1 MYKLIAIDIDG
12 TLINSYGEITNENKN
27 AVKKANEA
35 GINVILAS
43 GRNYATIQ
51 NFSNDLNLNKYAI
64 CGNGSS
70 IYDIKNNKV
79 IYEKTLS
86 KEKVLDIIKICEE
99 NSIYYNIYTESSILT
114 QKLNYNTLVY
124 YNENLKKQD
133 GKKTYINIIENLY
146 KYVKES
152 EIDKYLKI
160 TICDDSQ
167 VIFKNIL
174 KTLKNIKGIDVLD
187 VEHMSRK
194 IIKTGSTE
202 IKVEYFYT
210 EVTAENTDKWNAIKF
225 LAKELGIENKEV
237 LTIGDNIN
245 DKTMIENAGL
255 GIAMGNSNPSIK
267 EVADCVVNDNDSSG
281 VAQAINKFVF

>member
-1 MYKLIAIDIDG
+1 M
-12 TLINSYGEITNENKN
+12 
-27 AVKKANEA
+27 
-35 GINVILAS
+35 
-43 GRNYATIQ
+43 
-51 NFSNDLNLNKYAI
+51 
-64 CGNGSS
+64 
-70 IYDIKNNKV
+70 
-79 IYEKTLS
+79 
-86 KEKVLDIIKICEE
+86 
-99 NSIYYNIYTESSILT
+99 
-114 QKLNYNTLVY
+114 
-124 YNENLKKQD
+124 
-133 GKKTYINIIENLY
+133 
-146 KYVKES
+146 
-152 EIDKYLKI
+152 
-160 TICDDSQ
+160 
-167 VIFKNIL
+167 IFKNIL

>member
-27 AVKKANEA
+27 AVKKANET

>member
-152 EIDKYLKI
+152 EIDKYLKV

>member
-146 KYVKES
+146 DYVKES
-152 EIDKYLKI
+152 EIDKYLKV

-174 KTLKNIKGIDVLD
+174 KTLKNIRGIDVLD

-255 GIAMGNSNPSIK
+255 GIAMGNSTPSIK

>member
-51 NFSNDLNLNKYAI
+51 SFSNDLNLNKYAI

-152 EIDKYLKI
+152 EIDKYLKV

>member
-1 MYKLIAIDIDG
+1 
-12 TLINSYGEITNENKN
+12 
-27 AVKKANEA
+27 
-35 GINVILAS
+35 
-43 GRNYATIQ
+43 
-51 NFSNDLNLNKYAI
+51 
-64 CGNGSS
+64 
-70 IYDIKNNKV
+70 
-79 IYEKTLS
+79 
-86 KEKVLDIIKICEE
+86 
-99 NSIYYNIYTESSILT
+99 
-114 QKLNYNTLVY
+114 
-124 YNENLKKQD
+124 
-133 GKKTYINIIENLY
+133 
-146 KYVKES
+146 
-152 EIDKYLKI
+152 
-160 TICDDSQ
+160 
-167 VIFKNIL
+167 
-174 KTLKNIKGIDVLD
+174 
-187 VEHMSRK
+187 MSRK

>member
-152 EIDKYLKI
+152 EIDKYLKV

-174 KTLKNIKGIDVLD
+174 KTLKNIKEIDVLD

>member
-51 NFSNDLNLNKYAI
+51 SFSNDLNLNKYAI

>member
-267 EVADCVVNDNDSSG
+267 EVADCVVNDNDPSG

>member
-1 MYKLIAIDIDG
+1 M
-12 TLINSYGEITNENKN
+12 
-27 AVKKANEA
+27 
-35 GINVILAS
+35 
-43 GRNYATIQ
+43 
-51 NFSNDLNLNKYAI
+51 
-64 CGNGSS
+64 
-70 IYDIKNNKV
+70 
-79 IYEKTLS
+79 
-86 KEKVLDIIKICEE
+86 
-99 NSIYYNIYTESSILT
+99 
-114 QKLNYNTLVY
+114 NYNTLVY

-152 EIDKYLKI
+152 EIDKYLKV

>member
-12 TLINSYGEITNENKN
+12 TLINSYGEITNENKK

-51 NFSNDLNLNKYAI
+51 SFSNDLNLNKYAI

>member
-124 YNENLKKQD
+124 YNKNLKKQD